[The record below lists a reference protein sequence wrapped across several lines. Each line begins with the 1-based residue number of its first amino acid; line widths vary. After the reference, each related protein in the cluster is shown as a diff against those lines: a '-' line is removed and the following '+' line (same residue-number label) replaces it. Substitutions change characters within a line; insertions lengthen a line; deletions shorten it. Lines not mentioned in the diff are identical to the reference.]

1 MLLLGRMNGLW
12 RLTSGEKYCPSA
24 RFSARGCLAYVA
36 AALFLCLAGKT
47 SAYSLEG
54 ASWPAGSAVVFQLGL
69 GNPGRT
75 LEDGNTSWDAAVAP
89 ALDAWNE
96 QVQRIRTASI
106 MNSTVPASSG
116 DRLNTVVFSNSVF
129 GQSFGKSTLAITY
142 YRLIGSN
149 MVEADVIF
157 NNAQSFDSY
166 RGPLQFAS
174 NGTVVADIRRVFLH
188 ETGHALGLAHPDAAG
203 QKVDAVMNSVVSDR
217 SVLAPDDIN
226 GVQFL
231 YGAPLVSVTPTPAP
245 SSTPTPD
252 PGPSPSPSPSPSPT
266 PSASATPTPTPAPT
280 VTGTPGA
287 NSVSHLANISTRLH
301 VGLNSDVMIG
311 GFIITGSQPK
321 KTILRG
327 LGPSLGSAGIATA
340 LQDPVLE
347 LHDSSGAMIARNDDW
362 QTGGQRDEIIATG
375 VAPQNGRESAIV
387 ATLTPDSYTVVLQGV
402 GQTTGIAVVEA
413 YELDTTGTRLVN
425 ISTRGRVGLDQQVMI
440 GGYIVRGNAQKKVIV
455 RALGPSLNSGSAVQG
470 ILADPT
476 LELRNGDGSLI
487 AANDDWM
494 NSPQAAEIIASGLPP
509 SDSRESA
516 VIANLSAGNFTV
528 IVRGAEFTQGV
539 ALVEVYDLDR

>member
-1 MLLLGRMNGLW
+1 MLFLGRMKGLW
-12 RLTSGEKYCPSA
+12 RLTSNERYFRSA
-24 RFSARGCLAYVA
+24 RFAAPACLAYVA
-36 AALFLCLAGKT
+36 AALFVCFAGKT

-54 ASWPAGSAVVFQLGL
+54 ASWPTGSAVVFQLGL

-149 MVEADVIF
+149 MIEADVIF

-217 SVLAPDDIN
+217 SILAPDDIN

-245 SSTPTPD
+245 SSTPTP
-252 PGPSPSPSPSPSPT
+252 GPSPSPSPT

-287 NSVSHLANISTRLH
+287 NSVSHLANISTRLN

-311 GFIITGSQPK
+311 GFIISGSQPK

-327 LGPSLGSAGIATA
+327 LGPSLGSAGIAAA

-347 LHDSSGAMIARNDDW
+347 LHDSSGAVIARDDDW

-387 ATLTPDSYTVVLQGV
+387 ATLAPDSYTVVLQGV
-402 GQTTGIAVVEA
+402 GQTTGVAVVEA
-413 YELDTTGTRLVN
+413 YELDSTGTRLVN

-494 NSPQAAEIIASGLPP
+494 NSPQSAEIIASGLPP